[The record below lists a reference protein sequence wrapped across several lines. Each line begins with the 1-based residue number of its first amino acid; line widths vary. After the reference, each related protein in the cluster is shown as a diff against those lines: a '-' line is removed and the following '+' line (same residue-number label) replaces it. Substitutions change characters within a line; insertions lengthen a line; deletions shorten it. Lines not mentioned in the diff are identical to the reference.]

1 MAITAV
7 LEQQI
12 DLENS
17 ALDRQHGDFILVEE
31 RTEELSL
38 FCVELLLTPNPK
50 VCWNCILM
58 CILFY
63 VGGLYKD

>member
-12 DLENS
+12 DLGSS
-17 ALDRQHGDFILVEE
+17 ALERQHGDFILVEE

-38 FCVELLLTPNPK
+38 FYVELLLTPNPK
-50 VCWNCILM
+50 VCC
-58 CILFY
+58 
-63 VGGLYKD
+63 